1 MASPIDTRNE
11 SLQCVA
17 CAIRQDENS
26 NITETDLLQFM
37 NWCRNSPSGAELT
50 KFNRIKDHVDIDDQF
65 YGTGQYSFKN
75 MLDLQLVPVSA
86 ARLKKLDYPDDPDE
100 ADIEEPESNSDLE
113 AWVESSV
120 AIANKLAASS
130 YLNKNYIF
138 AHADQRVGNA
148 RITIKD
154 LAQKIVKDV
163 KSVAVEPK
171 FTTAINLIARGSGDK
186 WNPADMFAYEKTATS
201 SIGNT
206 INEFERGNIPN
217 VSADMK
223 KANKELNDLGD
234 KVKGRAGRNIEM
246 IEEMHDLY
254 AYNQLIDKYF
264 EDGTVIP
271 ISLKKGRKGSVPLKL
286 IKHKQTKG
294 IEDALELEVK
304 ITNVTYVPTAEA
316 GKAIVE
322 FDIGGKAGAKL
333 DFRGF
338 EVTTNIENIQAQI
351 QAAGSTSSHGKITLP
366 LYSFIVEES
375 KGMAAV
381 RAQRRVQQ
389 KLFGNDIPTS
399 DDILFTPASIFV
411 DYANTRGTRGRFNQ
425 TTLVEDTP
433 KWAQYI
439 QWLTKGSMSS
449 GTNIGNMEIVRRVR
463 QKLGDPTGSTEAQM
477 PKGKIRGRETIVF
490 AGGKKSLMKAW
501 ERDSKGKLKKMTPNT
516 TYKGKPQDYIWAAKY
531 IKTVV
536 QSAEAAFVVDLARK
550 APKKSIKENIL
561 KSAYLYA
568 ASKGLRIFS
577 NTDVKEFFSASTYLK
592 VGG

>member
-17 CAIRQDENS
+17 CAIRQDEKS
-26 NITETDLLQFM
+26 KITETDLLQFM
-37 NWCRNSPSGAELT
+37 NWCRNPPSGANRT

-75 MLDLQLVPVSA
+75 MLDLQLVPASEKT
-86 ARLKKLDYPDDPDE
+86 LKEINIDPDE
-100 ADIEEPESNSDLE
+100 ADIQEPETNSDLE

-120 AIANKLAASS
+120 AIANKLAAST
-130 YLNKNYIF
+130 YLKKNYIF
-138 AHADQRVGNA
+138 AHADQKVGGARV
-148 RITIKD
+148 TIKD
-154 LAQKIVKDV
+154 LAQKIIKDI
-163 KSVAVEPK
+163 KGVAQEQK
-171 FTTAINLIARGSGDK
+171 FRTAVNLIARGSGDK
-186 WNPADMFAYEKTATS
+186 WNPADMFAYEKNSTS
-201 SIGNT
+201 TIGNT
-206 INEFERGNIPN
+206 INEFDRGNIPN
-217 VSADMK
+217 ASEDMK

-234 KVKGRAGRNIEM
+234 KVKGSAGRNIEM

-254 AYNQLIDKYF
+254 AYNQLIDTYF
-264 EDGTVIP
+264 EEGTVIP
-271 ISLKKGRKGSVPLKL
+271 VSLKKGGKGSVPLKL
-286 IKHKQTKG
+286 IKHKQSQG
-294 IEDALELEVK
+294 IEDALELDVK

-322 FDIGGKAGAKL
+322 FDIGGVAGAKL

-338 EVTTNIENIQAQI
+338 EVTSSIENVQAQI

-381 RAQRRVQQ
+381 RAQRRVKQ

-439 QWLTKGSMSS
+439 QWLSKGSMPSETS
-449 GTNIGNMEIVRRVR
+449 IGNMEIVRRVR

-536 QSAEAAFVVDLARK
+536 QSAESAFVVDIARGSENK
-550 APKKSIKENIL
+550 TKIKEDIL

-577 NTDVKEFFSASTYLK
+577 NKDVKEFFSASTYLK

>member
-37 NWCRNSPSGAELT
+37 NWCRNPPSGANRT
-50 KFNRIKDHVDIDDQF
+50 KFNRIKDHVDIDDKF

-75 MLDLQLVPVSA
+75 MLDLQLVPASEKT
-86 ARLKKLDYPDDPDE
+86 LKEINIDPDE
-100 ADIEEPESNSDLE
+100 ADIQEPETNSDLE

-120 AIANKLAASS
+120 AIANKLAAST
-130 YLNKNYIF
+130 YLKKNYIF
-138 AHADQRVGNA
+138 AHADQKVGGARV
-148 RITIKD
+148 TIKD
-154 LAQKIVKDV
+154 LAQKIIKDI
-163 KSVAVEPK
+163 KGVAQEQK
-171 FTTAINLIARGSGDK
+171 FRTAVNLIARGSGDK
-186 WNPADMFAYEKTATS
+186 WNPADMFAYEKNSTS
-201 SIGNT
+201 TIGNT
-206 INEFERGNIPN
+206 INEFDRGNIPN
-217 VSADMK
+217 ASEDMK

-234 KVKGRAGRNIEM
+234 KVKGSAGRNIEM

-254 AYNQLIDKYF
+254 AYNQLIDTYF
-264 EDGTVIP
+264 EEGTVIP
-271 ISLKKGRKGSVPLKL
+271 VSLKKGRKGSVPLKL

-338 EVTTNIENIQAQI
+338 EVTSNIENVQAQI

-381 RAQRRVQQ
+381 RAQRRVKQ

-439 QWLTKGSMSS
+439 QWLSKGSMPSETS
-449 GTNIGNMEIVRRVR
+449 IGNMEIVRRVR

>member
-17 CAIRQDENS
+17 CAIRQDGNS
-26 NITETDLLQFM
+26 KITETDLLQFM
-37 NWCRNSPSGAELT
+37 NWCRNSPTGVNLS
-50 KFNRIKDHVDIDDQF
+50 KFNRIKDHVDIDDKF

-75 MLDLQLVPVSA
+75 MLDLQLVPASEKT
-86 ARLKKLDYPDDPDE
+86 LKEINIDPDE
-100 ADIEEPESNSDLE
+100 ADIQEPETNSDLE

-120 AIANKLAASS
+120 AIANTLGSS
-130 YLNKNYIF
+130 TYLNKKYIF
-138 AHADQRVGNA
+138 AHADQKVGGA

-154 LAQKIVKDV
+154 LAQKIIKDV
-163 KSVAVEPK
+163 KRVAVEPK
-171 FTTAINLIARGSGDK
+171 FKTAVNLIARGSGDK
-186 WNPADMFAYEKTATS
+186 WNPADMFAYEKTATT
-201 SIGNT
+201 SIGNI
-206 INEFERGNIPN
+206 INDFERGNIPN
-217 VSADMK
+217 ASDDMK
-223 KANKELNDLGD
+223 KANKELNDLGG
-234 KVKGRAGRNIEM
+234 KVKGKSGRNIEM

-264 EDGTVIP
+264 EEGKLIP
-271 ISLKKGRKGSVPLKL
+271 ISLKKGRKGRVPLKL

-304 ITNVTYVPTAEA
+304 ITKVTYVPTAEA

-322 FDIGGKAGAKL
+322 FDIGGVAGAKL

-338 EVTTNIENIQAQI
+338 EVTTKIENIQAQI

-375 KGMAAV
+375 QGLNAIK
-381 RAQRRVQQ
+381 AQRRVKK
-389 KLFGNDIPTS
+389 KLFGNDIPIE
-399 DDILFTPASIFV
+399 DDILFTPASIFA
-411 DYANTRGTRGRFNQ
+411 DYANTRTTRGRFNQ

-439 QWLTKGSMSS
+439 QWLSKGSIPSE
-449 GTNIGNMEIVRRVR
+449 TNIGNMEIVRRVR

>member
-37 NWCRNSPSGAELT
+37 NWCRNPPSGADRT

-75 MLDLQLVPVSA
+75 MLDLQLVPASEKT
-86 ARLKKLDYPDDPDE
+86 LKEINIDPDE
-100 ADIEEPESNSDLE
+100 ADIQQPETGSDLE

-120 AIANKLAASS
+120 AIANKLAAST
-130 YLNKNYIF
+130 YLSKDYVF
-138 AHADQRVGNA
+138 AHADQKVGGARV
-148 RITIKD
+148 TIKD
-154 LAQKIVKDV
+154 LAQKIVKDI
-163 KSVAVEPK
+163 KGVAVEPK

-186 WNPADMFAYEKTATS
+186 WNPADMFAYEKNSTS
-201 SIGNT
+201 AIGNT
-206 INEFERGNIPN
+206 INEFDRGNIPN
-217 VSADMK
+217 ASSDMK

-234 KVKGRAGRNIEM
+234 KVKGRAGRNVEM

-375 KGMAAV
+375 QGMNAIK
-381 RAQRRVQQ
+381 AQRRIKQ

-399 DDILFTPASIFV
+399 GDILFTPASIFV

>member
-26 NITETDLLQFM
+26 KITEVDVLQFM
-37 NWCRNSPSGAELT
+37 NWCRNPPSGANRT
-50 KFNRIKDHVDIDDQF
+50 KFNRIKDHIDIDDQF

-86 ARLKKLDYPDDPDE
+86 ARLKKLDYPDDPEE
-100 ADIEEPESNSDLE
+100 ANVEEPEDNSDLK

-120 AIANKLAASS
+120 AIANKLADST
-130 YLNKNYIF
+130 YLKKNYIF
-138 AHADQRVGNA
+138 AHADQKVGSARV
-148 RITIKD
+148 TLKD
-154 LAQKIVKDV
+154 LAQKIIKDI
-163 KSVAVEPK
+163 KGVAQEPK
-171 FTTAINLIARGSGDK
+171 FKTAVNLIARGSGDK
-186 WNPADMFAYEKTATS
+186 WNPADMFAYEKNSTS
-201 SIGNT
+201 AIGNT
-206 INEFERGNIPN
+206 INQFESGNIPN
-217 VSADMK
+217 ASEDMK

-271 ISLKKGRKGSVPLKL
+271 VSLKKGRKGNVPLKL

-338 EVTTNIENIQAQI
+338 EVTSNIENVQAQI

-375 KGMAAV
+375 QGMNAIK
-381 RAQRRVQQ
+381 AQRRVKQ

-399 DDILFTPASIFV
+399 DDILFTPASIFD

-425 TTLVEDTP
+425 TTLVQDTP

-439 QWLTKGSMSS
+439 QWLSKGSMPSATS
-449 GTNIGNMEIVRRVR
+449 IGNMEIVRRVR

-477 PKGKIRGRETIVF
+477 PKGKIGGRETIVF

>member
-17 CAIRQDENS
+17 CALRQYENS
-26 NITETDLLQFM
+26 SITETDLLQFM
-37 NWCRNSPSGAELT
+37 NWCRNPPIGANRT
-50 KFNRIKDHVDIDDQF
+50 KFNDIKDHVDIDDQF

-75 MLDLQLVPVSA
+75 MLDLQLIPASEKT
-86 ARLKKLDYPDDPDE
+86 LKEINIDPDE
-100 ADIEEPESNSDLE
+100 ATIEVPETNSDLE

-120 AIANKLAASS
+120 ANANKLAAST
-130 YLNKNYIF
+130 YLKKNYIF
-138 AHADQRVGNA
+138 AHADQRVGNS
-148 RITIKD
+148 RVTIKD
-154 LAQKIVKDV
+154 LSQKIIKDI
-163 KSVAVEPK
+163 KRVAVEPK
-171 FTTAINLIARGSGDK
+171 FKTAVAIIAKGSGDK
-186 WNPADMFAYEKTATS
+186 WNPADMFAYEKTSTS
-201 SIGNT
+201 SIGNV
-206 INEFERGNIPN
+206 INQFDQGNIPN
-217 VSADMK
+217 ASDDMK

-264 EDGTVIP
+264 EDGVVVP
-271 ISLKKGRKGSVPLKL
+271 ISLKKGRKGNVPLKL

-294 IEDALELEVK
+294 IEDALQLEVK
-304 ITNVTYVPTAEA
+304 ITKVDYVPTAAA
-316 GKAIVE
+316 GKAIVY
-322 FDIGGKAGAKL
+322 FDIGGVAGANL

-338 EVTTNIENIQAQI
+338 EVTAKIENVQAQI
-351 QAAGSTSSHGKITLP
+351 QAAGSTASHGKIALP

-375 KGMAAV
+375 KGMAAI
-381 RAQRRVQQ
+381 RAQRRVKN
-389 KLFGNDIPTS
+389 KLFGKDIPT
-399 DDILFTPASIFV
+399 DKDILFTPASIFV
-411 DYANTRGTRGRFNQ
+411 DYANNRGTNGRFNQ

-439 QWLTKGSMSS
+439 QWLSKGRIPSETS
-449 GTNIGNMEIVRRVR
+449 IGNMEIVRRVR

-477 PKGKIRGRETIVF
+477 PKGKIGGRETIVF

-501 ERDSKGKLKKMTPNT
+501 ERDSKGKLKKMTPSSV
-516 TYKGKPQDYIWAAKY
+516 YKGKPQDYIWAAKY

-536 QSAEAAFVVDLARK
+536 QSAEAAFVVDIARGSNVK
-550 APKKSIKENIL
+550 ESIKQDIL

>member
-37 NWCRNSPSGAELT
+37 NWCRNPPSGADRT

-75 MLDLQLVPVSA
+75 MLDLQLVPASEKT
-86 ARLKKLDYPDDPDE
+86 LKEINIDPDE
-100 ADIEEPESNSDLE
+100 ADIQQPETGSDLE

-120 AIANKLAASS
+120 AIANKLAAST
-130 YLNKNYIF
+130 YLTKDYVF
-138 AHADQRVGNA
+138 AHADQKVGGARV
-148 RITIKD
+148 TIKD
-154 LAQKIVKDV
+154 LAQKIVKDI
-163 KSVAVEPK
+163 KGVAVEPK

-186 WNPADMFAYEKTATS
+186 WNPADMFAYEKNSTS
-201 SIGNT
+201 AIGNT
-206 INEFERGNIPN
+206 INEFDRGNIPN
-217 VSADMK
+217 VSSDMK

-338 EVTTNIENIQAQI
+338 EVTTKIENVQAQI
-351 QAAGSTSSHGKITLP
+351 QAAGSTASHGKITLP

-375 KGMAAV
+375 QGMNAIK
-381 RAQRRVQQ
+381 AQRRIKQ
-389 KLFGNDIPTS
+389 KIFGNDIPTS
-399 DDILFTPASIFV
+399 GDNLFTPASIFV

-449 GTNIGNMEIVRRVR
+449 GTNIGNMELVRRVR

>member
-75 MLDLQLVPVSA
+75 MLDLQLVPASEKT
-86 ARLKKLDYPDDPDE
+86 LKEINIDSDE
-100 ADIEEPESNSDLE
+100 ADIQQPETGSDLE

-375 KGMAAV
+375 QGMNAIK
-381 RAQRRVQQ
+381 AQRRIKQ

-399 DDILFTPASIFV
+399 GDILFTPASIFV

>member
-17 CAIRQDENS
+17 CAIRQDEKS
-26 NITETDLLQFM
+26 KITETDLLQFM
-37 NWCRNSPSGAELT
+37 NWCRNPPSGANRT

-75 MLDLQLVPVSA
+75 MLDLQLVPASEKT
-86 ARLKKLDYPDDPDE
+86 LKEINIDPDE
-100 ADIEEPESNSDLE
+100 ADIQEPETNSDLE

-120 AIANKLAASS
+120 AIANKLAAST
-130 YLNKNYIF
+130 YLKKNYIF
-138 AHADQRVGNA
+138 AHADQKVGGARV
-148 RITIKD
+148 TIKD
-154 LAQKIVKDV
+154 LAQKIIKDI
-163 KSVAVEPK
+163 KGVAQEQK
-171 FTTAINLIARGSGDK
+171 FRTAVNLIARGSGDK
-186 WNPADMFAYEKTATS
+186 WNPADMFAYEKNSTS
-201 SIGNT
+201 TIGNT
-206 INEFERGNIPN
+206 INEFDRGNIPN
-217 VSADMK
+217 ASEDMK

-234 KVKGRAGRNIEM
+234 KVKGSAGRNIEM

-254 AYNQLIDKYF
+254 AYNQLIDTYF
-264 EDGTVIP
+264 EEGTVIP
-271 ISLKKGRKGSVPLKL
+271 VSLKKGRKGSVPLKL

-322 FDIGGKAGAKL
+322 FDIGGVAGAKL

-338 EVTTNIENIQAQI
+338 EVTSSIENVQAQI

-381 RAQRRVQQ
+381 RAQRRVKQ

-439 QWLTKGSMSS
+439 QWLSKGSMPSETS
-449 GTNIGNMEIVRRVR
+449 IGNMEIVRRVR

-577 NTDVKEFFSASTYLK
+577 NTEVKEFFSASTYLK
-592 VGG
+592 VGA

>member
-75 MLDLQLVPVSA
+75 MLDLQLVPASEKT
-86 ARLKKLDYPDDPDE
+86 LKEINIDSDE
-100 ADIEEPESNSDLE
+100 ADIQQPETGSDLE

-375 KGMAAV
+375 QGMNAIK
-381 RAQRRVQQ
+381 AQRRIKQ

-399 DDILFTPASIFV
+399 GDILFTPASIFV

-577 NTDVKEFFSASTYLK
+577 NTEVKEFFSASTYLK